1 MPSVTRQFSQSA
13 RLAVTQAPVI
23 PIVAELIRRH
33 PGTISLGQGVV
44 YYGPPAEPVRAR
56 LDAFF
61 REPDN
66 HKYQAVHGIP
76 PLVEALESKWR
87 REHGVEVDPSRR
99 RVVVTAGGNMAFV
112 NAILAVAD
120 VGDEVILQSPYYFNH
135 EMAVTIAGC
144 RPVLAPTDDAYQ
156 LRPDAI
162 RSAITPRTRAVV
174 TISPNNPTGAV
185 YPESSLRAVNAI
197 CRDAGIYHVH
207 DEAYEYFTWNAARH
221 FSPSSIAN
229 AEDHTICL
237 HSLSKSYGFA
247 SWRIGSMLIP
257 AHLFEAVRKIQ
268 DTVLICAPV
277 VSQHAALGA
286 LDAGPEYCAKHRA
299 AIGEVRA
306 VVLEQLASLGDLAQI
321 APADG
326 AFYTFIRV
334 HLGARMTSMQ
344 LVETLIRDYG
354 VAVIPGSTFG
364 VDNAQ
369 GCVVRASYGSPQRQ
383 SVVEGIGRLVRG
395 LRAIAGK

>member
-1 MPSVTRQFSQSA
+1 MRKLSQSA
-13 RLAVTQAPVI
+13 RLAAVQSPVI
-23 PIVAELIRRH
+23 PIVAELIRQH

-44 YYGPPAEPVRAR
+44 YYGPPDEPVRR
-56 LDAFF
+56 RIDTFL
-61 REPDN
+61 REPEN

-76 PLVEALESKWR
+76 PLVAALEDKWK
-87 REHGVEVDPSRR
+87 REHGVEMGPSRR

-120 VGDEVILQSPYYFNH
+120 VGDEVILQTPYYFNH
-135 EMAVTIAGC
+135 EMAVAIAGC
-144 RPVLAPTDDAYQ
+144 RAVLVATDSNYQ

-162 RSAITPRTRAVV
+162 RAAITPRTRAVV

-197 CRDAGIYHVH
+197 CREHGVYHVH
-207 DEAYEYFTWNAARH
+207 DEAYEYFTWNDAAH

-229 AEDHTICL
+229 GEDHTICL

-277 VSQHAALGA
+277 VSQYAALGA
-286 LDAGPEYCAKHRA
+286 LDAGPDYCREHRA
-299 AIGEVRA
+299 TIGEVRNI
-306 VVLEQLASLGDLAQI
+306 VLEELASLGDLVEVA
-321 APADG
+321 AADG
-326 AFYTFIRV
+326 AFYAFIRV
-334 HLGARMTSMQ
+334 QMKTDMTSMQ
-344 LVETLIRDYG
+344 LVETLIRDNG

-364 VDNAQ
+364 IEE
-369 GCVVRASYGSPQRQ
+369 GCVIRASYGSLRKND
-383 SVVEGIGRLVRG
+383 VIEGMGRLVRG
-395 LRAIAGK
+395 LRAVAGKRKH

>member
-1 MPSVTRQFSQSA
+1 MRPQLSQSV
-13 RLAVTQAPVI
+13 RLAAVQAPVI

-33 PGTISLGQGVV
+33 AGTISLGQGVV
-44 YYGPPAEPVRAR
+44 YYGPPAESVRAR
-56 LDAFF
+56 IDAFF

-76 PLVEALESKWR
+76 PLVAALEAKWR
-87 REHGVEVDPSRR
+87 QEHGVDVEASKR

-120 VGDEVILQSPYYFNH
+120 VGDEVILQTPYYFNH
-135 EMAVTIAGC
+135 EMAVAIAGC
-144 RPVLAPTDDAYQ
+144 RAVLVPTDDTYQ
-156 LRPDAI
+156 LKPDAI
-162 RSAITPRTRAVV
+162 RAAITPRTRAVV

-185 YPESSLRAVNAI
+185 YPESALRAVNAI
-197 CRDAGIYHVH
+197 CREAGVYHVH
-207 DEAYEYFTWNAARH
+207 DEAYEYFTWNGAAH
-221 FSPSSIAN
+221 FSPASIAN

-257 AHLFEAVRKIQ
+257 GHLFEAVRKIQ

-277 VSQHAALGA
+277 VSQYAALGA

-299 AIGEVRA
+299 TIGEVRDA
-306 VVLEQLASLGDLAQI
+306 VLEKLASLGDLVEV
-321 APADG
+321 APAAG
-326 AFYTFIRV
+326 AFYTLIRIR
-334 HLGARMTSMQ
+334 GNGNMTSME
-344 LVETLIRDYG
+344 LVEALIRDHG

-364 VDNAQ
+364 VED
-369 GCVVRASYGSPQRQ
+369 GCVIRASYGSLQKQ
-383 SVVEGIGRLVRG
+383 GVVEGIGRLVNG
-395 LRAIAGK
+395 LRALAGK